1 MKALQEEPEDTFTE
15 NGARLPLAKY
25 DTMCV
30 AIEAA
35 RAVDEVKDIRDKA
48 LAIQAY
54 ARQAKNLDAERHAA
68 EIRVRA
74 ERRCGELLSEMPKAT
89 GAAGLGINQYTP
101 EEVRYTETTA
111 PTSTLSDFD
120 ISKNQSSQWQQLAA
134 LPDEQFEEAIAEQ
147 EIPTTSSVLNH
158 RAQGT
163 GQNEWYTPTEYVE
176 AVRDVLGNIDLDPAS
191 TQLANET
198 VRATR
203 FYAREDDGLN
213 QPWAGKVFLNPP
225 YAQPYIAQ
233 FVEKLVAE
241 VNALRVT
248 EAILLTHNYTD
259 TAWFHNAEARCNAI
273 CFTRGRIGFLSPS
286 GERAAPTQGQAF
298 FYYGD
303 DLERFALRFS
313 SIGFLVVPHDR
324 AIEV

>member
-1 MKALQEEPEDTFTE
+1 MQALQEEPEQEDILPIE
-15 NGARLPLAKY
+15 SDAPLPLAKY

-48 LAIQAY
+48 VAIQAY
-54 ARQAKNLDAERHAA
+54 ARQAKNLNAERHAA

-74 ERRCGELLSEMPKAT
+74 ERRCGELLAEMPKAT
-89 GAAGLGINQYTP
+89 PRGSNQYQRKEDMSEDATHPLSKLGIT
-101 EEVRYTETTA
+101 R
-111 PTSTLSDFD
+111 D
-120 ISKNQSSQWQQLAA
+120 QSSTWQQLAA
-134 LPDEQFEEAIAEQ
+134 LPVEQFEEAIAEQ

-163 GQNEWYTPTEYVE
+163 GQNEWYTPKEYVD
-176 AVRDVLGNIDLDPAS
+176 AARDVLGSIDLDPAS
-191 TQLANET
+191 TPLANET

-203 FYAREDDGLN
+203 FYALGDNGLD
-213 QPWAGKVFLNPP
+213 QQWAGKVFLNPP

-233 FVEKLVAE
+233 FVEKLVTE
-241 VNALRVT
+241 VKALRVQ

-298 FYYGD
+298 FYYGED
-303 DLERFALRFS
+303 FERFALRFS
-313 SIGFLVVPHDR
+313 SIGFLVVPYDR